1 MAFMRSACLIG
12 HQYCSVRAVTSFTS
26 ASHQWIYL
34 AGAGGTTG
42 GVAGGTAGGVT
53 GAGGGV
59 TGAGGALGADDTE
72 GAGVM
77 AGALLA
83 SLAGCSAAP
92 GAMVFL
98 QLVRAASVMIASM
111 MVVFMGWIS
120 ECRHIPPLFE
130 MSACPQGCCWT
141 LDSLGV

>member
-42 GVAGGTAGGVT
+42 GVAGGTA
-53 GAGGGV
+53 GGV

-120 ECRHIPPLFE
+120 ECRHIPPPLFE
-130 MSACPQGCCWT
+130 MSARPQGCCWT

>member
-1 MAFMRSACLIG
+1 M
-12 HQYCSVRAVTSFTS
+12 
-26 ASHQWIYL
+26 

-42 GVAGGTAGGVT
+42 GVAGGTA
-53 GAGGGV
+53 GGV

-120 ECRHIPPLFE
+120 ECRHIPPPAIRDERSPPRMLLDFRQLRRVKAMRKIPLFL
-130 MSACPQGCCWT
+130 P
-141 LDSLGV
+141 DVY